1 MSDTINQN
9 FTILIPTLNEEKN
22 IKRLIEIILSLY
34 PSINITVIDD
44 GSTDDTV
51 KLVNEFNDV
60 VSLINRKDNDI
71 KGLSISIKDGI
82 FSVKTKFFMVI
93 DGDFQHPPEAIKDA
107 ITCSDENPEFIIGH
121 RIKVEEWP
129 FLRKLMSQGAKFLAI
144 ISLLFRRK
152 KVPKDIMSGFF
163 GGNTTYIQTLLTEN
177 SIEDTGYKILF
188 DLLKAAPRDVS
199 ISQFGYV
206 FKNREFG
213 DSKIGKKQMI
223 AFLRSLI

>member
-22 IKRLIEIILSLY
+22 IKRLIETILSLY

-44 GSTDDTV
+44 GSTDDTI
-51 KLVNEFNDV
+51 KLVNEFEGV
-60 VSLINRKDNDI
+60 VSLINRKDNEI
-71 KGLSISIKDGI
+71 KGLSISIKEGI
-82 FSVKTKFFMVI
+82 FSVKTKYFMVI
-93 DGDFQHPPEAIKDA
+93 DGDFQHPPEAIKEA
-107 ITCSDENPEFIIGH
+107 IICSDENPEFIVGH

-129 FLRKLMSQGAKFLAI
+129 FLRKLMSQGAKFLAT

-163 GGNTTYIQTLLTEN
+163 GGNTSYIQTMLEQN

-188 DLLKAAPRDVS
+188 DLLKVAPRDVS

>member
-1 MSDTINQN
+1 MSGTINQN

-22 IKRLIEIILSLY
+22 IKRLIETILSSY

-44 GSTDDTV
+44 GSTDNTV
-51 KLVNEFNDV
+51 KLVNEFEDA
-60 VSLINRKDNDI
+60 VSLINRKDNKI
-71 KGLSISIKDGI
+71 KGLSISIKEGI
-82 FSVKTKFFMVI
+82 FSVETKYFMVI
-93 DGDFQHPPEAIKDA
+93 DGDFQHPPESIKDA
-107 ITCSDENPEFIIGH
+107 LKCSNEDPEFIIGH

-129 FLRKLMSQGAKFLAI
+129 FLRKLMSQGAKFLAT

-163 GGNTTYIQTLLTEN
+163 GGNTKYVQTLLHEN
-177 SIEDTGYKILF
+177 SIEDAGYKILF
-188 DLLKAAPRDVS
+188 DLLKVAPHDVS
-199 ISQFGYV
+199 ISQFGYI

-213 DSKIGKKQMI
+213 DSKIGKTQMF

>member
-22 IKRLIEIILSLY
+22 IKRLIDTILSLY

-71 KGLSISIKDGI
+71 KGLSISIKEGI

-107 ITCSDENPEFIIGH
+107 ITCFDENPEFIIGH

-129 FLRKLMSQGAKFLAI
+129 FFRKLMSQGAKFLAT

-163 GGNTTYIQTLLTEN
+163 GGNTTYIQTLLEEN

-188 DLLKAAPRDVS
+188 DLLKVAPRDVS

>member
-22 IKRLIEIILSLY
+22 IKRLIETILSLY
-34 PSINITVIDD
+34 PSINITVVDD

-71 KGLSISIKDGI
+71 KGLSISIKEGI

-129 FLRKLMSQGAKFLAI
+129 FLRKLMSQGAKWLAT

-163 GGNTTYIQTLLTEN
+163 GGNTTYIQTLLAEN

-188 DLLKAAPRDVS
+188 DLLKAAPRNVS

-213 DSKIGKKQMI
+213 DSKIGKTQMI

>member
-22 IKRLIEIILSLY
+22 IKRLIETILSLY

-44 GSTDDTV
+44 GSTDDTI
-51 KLVNEFNDV
+51 KLVNEFEGV
-60 VSLINRKDNDI
+60 VSLINRKGNEI
-71 KGLSISIKDGI
+71 KGLSISIKEGI
-82 FSVKTKFFMVI
+82 FSVKTKYFMVI
-93 DGDFQHPPEAIKDA
+93 DGDFQHPPEAIKEA
-107 ITCSDENPEFIIGH
+107 ITCSDENPEFIVGH

-129 FLRKLMSQGAKFLAI
+129 FLRKLMSQGAKFLAT

-163 GGNTTYIQTLLTEN
+163 GGNTSYIQTMLEQN

-188 DLLKAAPRDVS
+188 DLLKVAPRDVS

>member
-22 IKRLIEIILSLY
+22 IKRLIETILSLY
-34 PSINITVIDD
+34 PSIHITVVDD

-71 KGLSISIKDGI
+71 KGLSISIKEGI

-93 DGDFQHPPEAIKDA
+93 DGDFQHPPEAINDA
-107 ITCSDENPEFIIGH
+107 IKCSDENPEFIIGH

-129 FLRKLMSQGAKFLAI
+129 FLRKLMSQGAKLLAT

-163 GGNTTYIQTLLTEN
+163 GGNTTYIQTLLAEN

-188 DLLKAAPRDVS
+188 DLLKVAPRDIS

-213 DSKIGKKQMI
+213 DSKIGKTQMI

>member
-1 MSDTINQN
+1 MSDSINQN

-22 IKRLIEIILSLY
+22 IKRLIDTILSLY

-60 VSLINRKDNDI
+60 VSLINRKHNQI

-82 FSVKTKFFMVI
+82 FSVKTKYFMVI
-93 DGDFQHPPEAIKDA
+93 DGDFQHPPEAIQEA
-107 ITCSDENPEFIIGH
+107 ITCSDENPKFIIGY

-129 FLRKLMSQGAKFLAI
+129 FLRKLMSQGAKFLAT

-163 GGNTTYIQTLLTEN
+163 GGNTTYIQTLLQEN